1 MNIVEQRFLRGP
13 SLYAA
18 TPCLLALIDL
28 AARQNAAG
36 LGARL
41 LALLPAMPPEAAAR
55 LSDCQAAHEALEPV
69 VMELQRLAG
78 APGTFAMTKSDPA
91 QPHQARVVCGYT
103 VEQVAG
109 QALRTA
115 AALIDACARHE
126 AFDLDAALD
135 GLRDTAH
142 RHAIGTSTAA
152 VLAAAHKAD
161 PALLERHLGVALAA

>member
-18 TPCLLALIDL
+18 SPCLLAVLDL
-28 AARQNAAG
+28 AGARPAAG

-41 LALLPAMPPEAAAR
+41 LALLPAMSAEAAAR
-55 LSDCQAAHEALEPV
+55 LSDCQAEHEALESV

-78 APGTFAMTKSDPA
+78 APGAFSQTLPDATRP
-91 QPHQARVVCGYT
+91 QRARVVCGYT

-115 AALIDACARHE
+115 AALIPCSCV
-126 AFDLDAALD
+126 LQAALARAWW
-135 GLRDTAH
+135 GSSIIP
-142 RHAIGTSTAA
+142 AIS
-152 VLAAAHKAD
+152 
-161 PALLERHLGVALAA
+161 